1 MGKGEVRGGGGGGGF
16 WGGGGGGGGYGADNE
31 PLDGEGELVASR
43 HALRDDVLIF
53 HSGRCEALPDAG
65 DERVDDAGVPP
76 RVHYGDAQRGA

>member
-1 MGKGEVRGGGGGGGF
+1 MGNGREGGGWGRERVAGGG
-16 WGGGGGGGGYGADNE
+16 WDGADNE